1 MSDRCYMRELSLIN
15 RLETEKALIDTV
27 NGVNTEVLDKIQK
40 DFIKTF
46 FSETRESSAVIRE
59 TLRIISSDS
68 QTDQE
73 SVITLFRSFH
83 TIKGLAGFVSA
94 EMVRIISAKT
104 ELILDACVK
113 GRLLMDDN
121 MINIVFYSSRIIDNL
136 CDRYQN
142 GVSQEYLEYIK
153 EHMGIIE
160 EKIREVD

>member
-1 MSDRCYMRELSLIN
+1 M
-15 RLETEKALIDTV
+15 
-27 NGVNTEVLDKIQK
+27 
-40 DFIKTF
+40 
-46 FSETRESSAVIRE
+46 
-59 TLRIISSDS
+59 
-68 QTDQE
+68 
-73 SVITLFRSFH
+73 FRSFH